1 MENLS
6 KEQIEQFLKIE
17 KEIIGNADHA
27 AISKKGI
34 FDDILDGDGVTQM
47 TTKTYQ

>member
-1 MENLS
+1 MENFS
-6 KEQIEQFLKIE
+6 KEQLEQFLKIE
-17 KEIIGNADHA
+17 KQIIGNADHV

-34 FDDILDGDGVTQM
+34 FDDLDGEGVTQM